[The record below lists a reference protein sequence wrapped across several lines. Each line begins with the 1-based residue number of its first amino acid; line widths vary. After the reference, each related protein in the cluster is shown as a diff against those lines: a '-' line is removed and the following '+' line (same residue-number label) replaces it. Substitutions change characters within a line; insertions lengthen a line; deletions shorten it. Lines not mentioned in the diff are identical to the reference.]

1 MVRSFNDFV
10 FISRLK
16 KIKQP
21 SSASKKDL
29 THPKYLDM
37 IVAIIKDADA
47 KDDNRMGLSKS
58 AILKKMREAYD
69 VGINERFINT
79 QLNLA
84 LKRGLAK
91 DVLKMAKKEGKG
103 SGHYKLVEKSH
114 HKSKISKNMK
124 VSRDS
129 VSAAKMKSSSAT
141 KKSIS
146 KSKRASIE
154 ANLKVAKKTGK
165 KVTKAKESAAGIKLD
180 PKPNK
185 TVKAKTN
192 NLAEIVKTNPKTIKE
207 RMKNVEAM
215 NEFNLNYEDDIFA
228 CVSAKPLPKILLSQ
242 DSESE
247 VDVSIQVARTPIQ
260 AYKGKRALLPIASAE
275 DVSLSPMIPNDNSC
289 FSQAAFLQN
298 KVTEK
303 RKGYKELAIKSK
315 PKKFGQ
321 STSRKKQDLVM
332 NERRRDIGN
341 IITNFTANNQEE
353 SEDDSYCDEDKNIQT

>member
-1 MVRSFNDFV
+1 
-10 FISRLK
+10 
-16 KIKQP
+16 
-21 SSASKKDL
+21 
-29 THPKYLDM
+29 
-37 IVAIIKDADA
+37 
-47 KDDNRMGLSKS
+47 
-58 AILKKMREAYD
+58 
-69 VGINERFINT
+69 
-79 QLNLA
+79 
-84 LKRGLAK
+84 
-91 DVLKMAKKEGKG
+91 
-103 SGHYKLVEKSH
+103 
-114 HKSKISKNMK
+114 MK

-141 KKSIS
+141 KISIS

-154 ANLKVAKKTGK
+154 ANLKVKWNRWKVGWVFKHIIYALDYQVAKKTGK

-260 AYKGKRALLPIASAE
+260 AYKGKRAHCW
-275 DVSLSPMIPNDNSC
+275 C
-289 FSQAAFLQN
+289 FQRN
-298 KVTEK
+298 
-303 RKGYKELAIKSK
+303 R
-315 PKKFGQ
+315 
-321 STSRKKQDLVM
+321 LVCS
-332 NERRRDIGN
+332 N
-341 IITNFTANNQEE
+341 
-353 SEDDSYCDEDKNIQT
+353 